1 MGYAIKLQK
10 IQRPKSKSF
19 YVNLPS
25 PIAEAMNLEKG
36 EEFYWE
42 IEDKNTLIFTRA
54 VKIQPHK
61 PAAEEGSGTCAKQ
74 H

>member
-10 IQRPKSKSF
+10 VQRPTSKSF

-25 PIAEAMNLEKG
+25 AIAEAMNLTKG
-36 EEFYWE
+36 EDFYWE
-42 IEDKNTLIFTRA
+42 IEDKNTLILHRA
-54 VKIQPHK
+54 EKIPHRK
-61 PAAEEGSGTCAKQ
+61 SSNKGGSGNYAER